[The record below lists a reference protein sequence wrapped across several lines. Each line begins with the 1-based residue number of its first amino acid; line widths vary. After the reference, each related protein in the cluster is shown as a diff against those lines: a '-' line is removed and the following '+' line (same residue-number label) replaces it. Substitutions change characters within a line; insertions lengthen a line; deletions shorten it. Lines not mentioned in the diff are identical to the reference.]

1 MQADSDGKGRG
12 LGTRHTA
19 VVMWKPG
26 TIPSSLPATKLGLR
40 THTAYFCRDLIT
52 SLNLHMPRTLTLA
65 LVVSL
70 LFSSTLF
77 AQVDAKVTIDSLS
90 RIPVNKAASGPWS
103 WYTKFGV
110 GFTTVQLTNWTGG
123 GQDAISVAL
132 NCLASYDY
140 ADSVFYLDNEMQ
152 LGYGLV
158 RQGKQAIQKSDDR
171 IILSSRASHNTS
183 HWYRFTGFVDLRSQ
197 FVDGFNYGALDSLG
211 NPTLISSFFAPAFLT
226 AALGAELRPVPQV
239 KILAAPLSSRSTF
252 VSDDRIIAAGVASGS
267 GAFGLA
273 PGERSKTSLGAVVN
287 ASIDWEMFT
296 NVTLRTRF
304 NGFMPYETPDLW
316 VVTLENAVNMK
327 VNSWLNISWLSDV
340 FYDHRIPVLR
350 TDGTTGPAT
359 QLRNQLIVNINWNLG
374 S

>member
-1 MQADSDGKGRG
+1 MS
-12 LGTRHTA
+12 
-19 VVMWKPG
+19 
-26 TIPSSLPATKLGLR
+26 
-40 THTAYFCRDLIT
+40 
-52 SLNLHMPRTLTLA
+52 PRIKA
-65 LVVSL
+65 LVVVL
-70 LFSSTLF
+70 LSSASCIM
-77 AQVDAKVTIDSLS
+77 AQVDAKLTIDSLS
-90 RIPVNKAASGPWS
+90 RIPANKAASGPWS
-103 WYTKFGV
+103 WYTKLGV

-140 ADSVFYLDNEMQ
+140 TDSVFFWDNEVQ

-158 RQGKQAIQKSDDR
+158 KQGKLAIQKSDDR
-171 IILSSRASHNTS
+171 IIVSSRASHKTAD
-183 HWYRFTGFVDLRSQ
+183 WYRFTGFVDLRSQ
-197 FVDGFNYGALDSLG
+197 FVDGFNYGALDTAG

-226 AALGAELRPVPQV
+226 AALGAELRPVSQV

-273 PGERSKTSLGAVVN
+273 PGERSRTSLGAVLN

-304 NGFMPYETPDLW
+304 NGFMPYESPDLW
-316 VVTLENAVNMK
+316 VVTLENAVMMK

-340 FYDHRIPVLR
+340 FYDDRIPVLR
-350 TDGTTGPAT
+350 TDGTTGPST
-359 QLRNQLIVNINWNLG
+359 QLRNQLIVNVNWNLG

>member
-1 MQADSDGKGRG
+1 MNRQLAI
-12 LGTRHTA
+12 LA
-19 VVMWKPG
+19 
-26 TIPSSLPATKLGLR
+26 
-40 THTAYFCRDLIT
+40 
-52 SLNLHMPRTLTLA
+52 TLA
-65 LVVSL
+65 LFISIPAV
-70 LFSSTLF
+70 
-77 AQVDAKVTIDSLS
+77 AQVDAKVTVDSLS
-90 RIPVNKAASGPWS
+90 NIPANKAAAGPWS

-110 GFTTVQLTNWTGG
+110 GFTSVQLTNWTGG

-140 ADSVFYLDNEMQ
+140 TDSVFYLDNEMQ

-183 HWYRFTGFVDLRSQ
+183 DWYRFTGFIDLRSQ
-197 FVDGFNYGALDSLG
+197 FVDGFNYGVLDSLG
-211 NPTLISSFFAPAFLT
+211 NPKLISSLFAPAFLT
-226 AALGAELRPVPQV
+226 AALGAELRPVPEV

-252 VSDDRIIAAGVASGS
+252 VTDDRIIAAGVASGD
-267 GAFGLA
+267 GVFGLA

-316 VVTLENAVNMK
+316 VVTLENAVMMK

-340 FYDHRIPVLR
+340 FYDDRIPVLR

>member
-1 MQADSDGKGRG
+1 MRRSL
-12 LGTRHTA
+12 LGA
-19 VVMWKPG
+19 VV
-26 TIPSSLPATKLGLR
+26 
-40 THTAYFCRDLIT
+40 
-52 SLNLHMPRTLTLA
+52 
-65 LVVSL
+65 LVLMIVRPL
-70 LFSSTLF
+70 Q
-77 AQVDAKVTIDSLS
+77 AQVDAKVTVDSLTK
-90 RIPVNKAASGPWS
+90 IPTVKASTGPWS
-103 WYTKFGV
+103 WYSKFGV
-110 GFTTVQLTNWTGG
+110 GFTSVQLTNWTGG

-140 ADSVFYLDNEMQ
+140 TDSVFYWDNEMQ

-171 IILSSRASHNTS
+171 IILSTRATHKTS
-183 HWYRFTGFVDLRSQ
+183 DWYRFTGFVDLRSQ
-197 FVDGFNYGALDSLG
+197 FVDGFNYGALDTLG
-211 NPTLISSFFAPAFLT
+211 NPTLISGFFAPAFLT
-226 AALGAELRPVPQV
+226 AALGAELRPVSQV
-239 KILAAPLSSRSTF
+239 RILAAPLSSRSTF
-252 VSDDRIIAAGVASGS
+252 VSDDRIIAVGVASGD

-273 PGERSKTSLGAVVN
+273 PGERSRTSLGAVLN

-316 VVTLENAVNMK
+316 VVTLENAVMMK
-327 VNSWLNISWLSDV
+327 VNSWLNIQWLADV
-340 FYDHRIPVLR
+340 FYDDRIPVVR